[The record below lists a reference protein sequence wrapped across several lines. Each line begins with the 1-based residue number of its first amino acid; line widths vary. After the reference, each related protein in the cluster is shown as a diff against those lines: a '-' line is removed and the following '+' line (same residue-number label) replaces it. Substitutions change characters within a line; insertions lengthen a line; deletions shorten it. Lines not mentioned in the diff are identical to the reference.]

1 MRRALPLLLG
11 FALAGV
17 AGCRAS
23 NHPVETARFGTPSSS
38 DRMIAALAEPGTF
51 RLTKVVAADWQVDL
65 SGLLNL
71 DHPEARAAGLVDRAE
86 PVQIYFY
93 ALQHEKFGTFLVDSG
108 LEARFADGGV
118 SPHIGSVVEWAMDF
132 DSMKVHTTTGR
143 WLAEHPSQV
152 SAVLLTH
159 LHIDHILGLPD
170 FKAPTP
176 VYVGPFEASATQ
188 LTHMFTQTTT
198 DRLLASLAELQ
209 QWDFHGD
216 EAGRFEGVL
225 DLLGDGSLWALHV
238 PGHTPGST
246 AYVVRTV
253 DGPQLILG
261 DACHT
266 AWGWLHGVEPG
277 SFSADQPRSAVSLQ
291 KLKELAAAVPNMK
304 VHPGHQELR

>member
-1 MRRALPLLLG
+1 MARLPAFV
-11 FALAGV
+11 FALALACLV
-17 AGCRAS
+17 GCEAS
-23 NHPVETARFGTPSSS
+23 KHPVETARFGTPSSS
-38 DRMIAALAEPGTF
+38 DSLIAALAQPGPF
-51 RLTKVVAADWQVDL
+51 RLTKVVAADWNVDL

-71 DHPEARAAGLVDRAE
+71 DHPAAREAGLVDRRE

-93 ALQHEKFGTFLVDSG
+93 VLEHEKHGTFLVDSG

-118 SPHIGSVVEWAMDF
+118 SPHLGSIVRWAMSF
-132 DSMKVHTTTGR
+132 DEMRVHTTTAR
-143 WLAEHPSQV
+143 WLAEHDANV

-159 LHIDHILGLPD
+159 LHVDHILGIPD

-176 VYVGPFEASATQ
+176 VYVGPFETTARQ
-188 LTHMFTQTTT
+188 LTHMFSQTTT
-198 DRLLASLAELQ
+198 DGLLSSLAELQ

-216 EAGRFEGVL
+216 EAGRFDGVL

-253 DGPQLILG
+253 DGPHLILG

-277 SFSADQPRSAVSLQ
+277 TFSDDQPRSAVSLQ
-291 KLKELAAAVPNMK
+291 KLRELASAVPNLQ
-304 VHPGHQELR
+304 VHPGHQGL